1 MQFKKFL
8 EGWSSDATMQYQAR
22 VTKGRA
28 RESQIMN
35 AMKTNCKLEV
45 TPAPNHDD
53 ILRGIDCYVT
63 INRRIYPTQIK
74 TRQSN
79 EDLLF
84 VISEDGKPGRD
95 MKTQAELYAFLIN
108 ENLYLIKTTAVRKAI
123 NDLVGLM
130 NKEDKNQD
138 KFSINYKGVDCE
150 LSRQNDPVSGSSKLM
165 AFIHPSLFTDFIDP
179 IISPCRISI

>member
-8 EGWSSDATMQYQAR
+8 EGWASDSTMQYQAR
-22 VTKGRA
+22 VKKGRA
-28 RESQIMN
+28 RESSIMH
-35 AMKTNCKLEV
+35 AMNLQCNLTV

-108 ENLYLIKTTAVRKAI
+108 EKLYLIKTIAVRKVI
-123 NDLVGLM
+123 NDLVQLTK
-130 NKEDKNQD
+130 NEKENR
-138 KFSINYKGVDCE
+138 INLNYKGVDCE
-150 LSRQNDPVSGSSKLM
+150 ISKQNDPVTGSVKLM
-165 AFIHPSLFTDFIDP
+165 AFIPPSLFTDFIDP
-179 IISPCRISI
+179 IVSPCRLTI